1 MELKFVKNIND
12 ISKYSKLIPREVIED
27 VKSRL
32 GDYSMSN
39 NGEIDKQYLFQQLR
53 YLDNI
58 VKRSK

>member
-12 ISKYSKLIPREVIED
+12 ISKYSNLIPREAIED
-27 VKSRL
+27 VKNRL